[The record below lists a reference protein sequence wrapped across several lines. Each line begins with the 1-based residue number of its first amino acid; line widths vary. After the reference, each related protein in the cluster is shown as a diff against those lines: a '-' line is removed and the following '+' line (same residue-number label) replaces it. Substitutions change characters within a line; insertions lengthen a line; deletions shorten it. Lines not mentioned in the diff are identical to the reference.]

1 MSRQIEP
8 VSDRQA
14 RRMIG
19 DRQRNRDLTIV
30 LFAEPPTILS
40 RDADRM
46 RALLRKTGV
55 TDDPGFD
62 PPLSFD
68 AMLNQLAD
76 LLQNGLVR
84 PVHLADQM

>member
-1 MSRQIEP
+1 MALTRNFRQI
-8 VSDRQA
+8 
-14 RRMIG
+14 
-19 DRQRNRDLTIV
+19 RQRNRDLTIV

-46 RALLRKTGV
+46 RALLRKTAV
-55 TDDPGFD
+55 IDDPGFD

-68 AMLNQLAD
+68 ARQNQLAD

-84 PVHLADQM
+84 PGRLADQM